1 MRIEASG
8 LRQVD
13 QVWADYLNPSAW
25 PTWAPQIRAVLGTTD
40 PIEEGDRGVVHGP
53 LLLRVPFRIVSVDE
67 SARRWTWRVG
77 IGPLS
82 VVLDHGVDE
91 TATGSCAWADVHA
104 PRLAVLAYSPLARLA
119 LRRLVG
125 G

>member
-1 MRIEASG
+1 MRIEATG
-8 LRQVD
+8 PKTAQE
-13 QVWADYLNPSAW
+13 VWRLYTCPPAW
-25 PTWAPQIRAVLGTTD
+25 PTWAPQISSVRGVSD
-40 PIEEGDRGVVHGP
+40 PISPGASGVVHGP
-53 LLLRVPFRIVSVDE
+53 LLLRVPFVIEAVDE
-67 SARRWTWRVG
+67 DLCTWTWRVG

-91 TATGSCAWADVHA
+91 LESGSCAWADVHA
-104 PRLAVLAYSPLARLA
+104 PYVMVLAYSPIARLA